1 MTSKTSSLKQESLS
15 YHQKTNWTPWLV
27 CLSSAL
33 FFFYVILQ
41 LTVFSTINTAL
52 MYTFSINT
60 STLSKL
66 SATYLYAASLFYL
79 PAGLLFDRLSTRKV
93 LITASLVCTIG
104 TALIASTS
112 YLPLAFVGRLLTGIT
127 NPFAFLGPIR
137 LISRWIPYNRTALAV
152 GLLVAIGMLG
162 GIISQTPFALL
173 IQVINWRTAMLINT
187 FLGILITVVII
198 FFVKDSPQTVV
209 TEKQT
214 IDTKQLNFSQK
225 LKQACLQRQNWLCA
239 SYAGLMNLPLVL
251 IGALWGVLYL
261 AQAKGFSVVSAGN
274 LISFI
279 FIGIM
284 IGSPLIGAISDKI
297 GSRKLPM
304 FISACFA
311 FLTAA
316 CIIYSS
322 APFIIL
328 ALLFFLLGLL
338 SGAQTMSY
346 PLVLENNPHEI
357 ESISLAFVSFLVNV
371 IAAASQNLSGWLIN
385 WKKDSRLVHGVMVY
399 SKHDFKL
406 ALLVMLIGF
415 LFCILISALVRES
428 NNTKQE
434 SQK

>member
-1 MTSKTSSLKQESLS
+1 MSSTTSTLN
-15 YHQKTNWTPWLV
+15 QKAVNYPQNRKWTPWVV

-41 LTVFSTINTAL
+41 LTVFNTINIDL
-52 MYTFSINT
+52 MHAFEINT

-66 SATYLYAASLFYL
+66 SATYLYTASLFYL
-79 PAGLLFDRLSTRKV
+79 PAGLLLDRISTRKV

-104 TALIASTS
+104 TALIALTS
-112 YLPLAFVGRLLTGIT
+112 YLPLAFIGRLLTGIT

-137 LISRWIPYNRTALAV
+137 LISRWLSYNQTALAV

-173 IQVINWRTAMLINT
+173 IQVVNWRTAMLINV
-187 FLGILITVVII
+187 FMGILITLVII
-198 FFVKDSPQTVV
+198 FFVKDSPQTSVK
-209 TEKQT
+209 EKPAV
-214 IDTKQLNFSQK
+214 DTNQLTFFQK
-225 LKQACLQRQNWLCA
+225 LKHACLQPQNWLCA
-239 SYAGLMNLPLVL
+239 CYTGLMNLPLVL

-261 AQAKGFSVVSAGN
+261 TQAKGFSVVTAGN

-284 IGSPLIGAISDKI
+284 IGSPLIGAISDRI

-304 FISACFA
+304 FISACLV

-328 ALLFFLLGLL
+328 AILFFLLGLL

-346 PLVLENNPHEI
+346 PLVLENNPHKI
-357 ESISLAFVSFLVNV
+357 ESISLALVSFLVNI
-371 IAAASQNLSGWLIN
+371 IAAISQNLSGWLIN
-385 WKKDSRLVHGVMVY
+385 WKKDSTIIHGITIY

-406 ALLVMLIGF
+406 AFIVLLAGAL
-415 LFCILISALVRES
+415 LSILISTYIHEAK
-428 NNTKQE
+428 TKRL
-434 SQK
+434 